1 MVTGD
6 LIAFAFLGTLT
17 IVAAVATVTTHKL
30 FHSALFLAA
39 TLLGV
44 ASLFLMAGAEMLF
57 VVQILVYVGAIVTLI
72 LFAIMFTH
80 QGSTREE
87 EAAK

>member
-6 LIAFAFLGTLT
+6 LIAFALLGGIT
-17 IVAAVATVTTHKL
+17 IAGAVCTVMTNKL

-44 ASLFLMAGAEMLF
+44 ATLFLMAGAQMLF
-57 VVQILVYVGAIVTLI
+57 VVQILVYVGAVVTLI

-80 QGSTREE
+80 GSTREE
-87 EAAK
+87 ETPK

>member
-1 MVTGD
+1 MDADV
-6 LIAFAFLGTLT
+6 IAFS
-17 IVAAVATVTTHKL
+17 VVSAVLLVTALATVVSKKL

-39 TLLGV
+39 
-44 ASLFLMAGAEMLF
+44 ALMAVAVTFLTLAAEFLF

-80 QGSTREE
+80 GSAKEE
-87 EAAK
+87 DQS

>member
-6 LIAFAFLGTLT
+6 LIAFALLGTIT
-17 IVAAVATVTTHKL
+17 IAAAVATVATHKL

-44 ASLFLMAGAEMLF
+44 ATLFLMTGAQMLF
-57 VVQILVYVGAIVTLI
+57 VVQILVYVGAVVTLI

-80 QGSTREE
+80 GSTREE
-87 EAAK
+87 EATK

>member
-1 MVTGD
+1 MVSGD
-6 LIAFAFLGTLT
+6 LIAFALLGAVTILGAVLT
-17 IVAAVATVTTHKL
+17 VMTHKL

-44 ASLFLMAGAEMLF
+44 ASLFLMAGAQMLF
-57 VVQILVYVGAIVTLI
+57 VVQILVYVGAVVTLI

-80 QGSTREE
+80 GTTREE
-87 EAAK
+87 EATK

>member
-1 MVTGD
+1 MITGD
-6 LIAFAFLGTLT
+6 VFAFILLGAVT
-17 IVAAVATVTTHKL
+17 VVGAVATVATHRL
-30 FHSALFLAA
+30 FHSALYLAG

-44 ASLFLMAGAEMLF
+44 ATLFLMVGAQLLF

-80 QGSTREE
+80 GSTKEE
-87 EAAK
+87 GTQ

>member
-1 MVTGD
+1 MVSGD
-6 LIAFAFLGTLT
+6 VIAFGILGALT
-17 IVAAVATVTTHKL
+17 VIMALLTVATHRL
-30 FHSALFLAA
+30 FHSALYLAG

-44 ASLFLMAGAEMLF
+44 ATLFLMAGSQLLF

-80 QGSTREE
+80 GTTREE
-87 EAAK
+87 EAQP